1 MKNIS
6 MYYVKKLHLSKIIL
20 YLLNKWPLTQSLVLY
35 FFANKLGL
43 VGIYY
48 YRYWVK
54 LHWANAQSHACY
66 KTGVL
71 VDLFMWKN
79 LQLVGKNILVNFR
92 TSNHHLPRE
101 VRHWNSLQHERVC
114 YLCNIILVIN
124 KLGTNW
130 LFLTMYCSIIYI
142 SLLKN
147 LFKQILCSTKYF
159 KVLITLLSNKNK
171 KPYI

>member
-20 YLLNKWPLTQSLVLY
+20 YLLNKWPLTQSLVLF

-71 VDLFMWKN
+71 VDLFMWKK
-79 LQLVGKNILVNFR
+79 LQLVGKNFR

-114 YLCNIILVIN
+114 YLCNIILVIS

-130 LFLTMYCSIIYI
+130 LFLTMYCSIID
-142 SLLKN
+142 LKR
-147 LFKQILCSTKYF
+147 FFSKEILCS
-159 KVLITLLSNKNK
+159 NK
-171 KPYI
+171 IL